1 MNLSD
6 RFSSQVLKIEK
17 KNRNLGEK
25 ESTEAL
31 KQTFFSHIKS
41 LPEELK
47 YDFFEYFYD
56 QFEREENP
64 KYGFYEFSSKLR
76 SIIELF
82 NFEFDPKEDNYIMNE
97 DWDFIK
103 ETVSDYALDLDDQT
117 LTYIMRF
124 VVEKGRFDE

>member
-1 MNLSD
+1 M
-6 RFSSQVLKIEK
+6 
-17 KNRNLGEK
+17 
-25 ESTEAL
+25 
-31 KQTFFSHIKS
+31 
-41 LPEELK
+41 
-47 YDFFEYFYD
+47 
-56 QFEREENP
+56 
-64 KYGFYEFSSKLR
+64 R

-117 LTYIMRF
+117 LTYIMWF